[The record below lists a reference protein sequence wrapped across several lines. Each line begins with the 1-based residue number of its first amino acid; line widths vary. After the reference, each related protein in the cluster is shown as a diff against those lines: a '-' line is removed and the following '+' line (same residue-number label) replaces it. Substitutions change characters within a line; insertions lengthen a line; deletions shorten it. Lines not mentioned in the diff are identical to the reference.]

1 MAHIKKVSFNKK
13 YSKNSKNDSETDIVS
28 KNISMNI
35 QSSILELIAEND
47 KLKKYSS
54 NLEDE
59 LLVSEHKSSLL
70 NNSLLKCLHD
80 TQEQL
85 LFYRLKTDS
94 KDIEPFEES
103 ISKKGNKEYYENIS
117 KEYYGARQRVE
128 NDLPYKLGRVIIN
141 YSDTPQNIAK
151 IPKLLLEQYKDFLQ
165 NPDQSRLPPIEEY
178 VDYKESEKIKQ
189 HLTYKV
195 GLIAAESIKSPKN
208 IIKMPFEITKQVFL
222 FKKEK

>member
-1 MAHIKKVSFNKK
+1 MGSSKKVNFDKK
-13 YSKNSKNDSETDIVS
+13 YSHLSKSDSENQKISKNTSQNKKDLNSE
-28 KNISMNI
+28 
-35 QSSILELIAEND
+35 LRAENE
-47 KLKKYSS
+47 KLKKHSS
-54 NLEDE
+54 HLEDE
-59 LLVSEHKSSLL
+59 LLVSEQKSSLL

-85 LFYRLKTDS
+85 LFYRLKIDS
-94 KDIEPFEES
+94 KDIETFEES

-151 IPKLLLEQYKDFLQ
+151 IPKLLFEQYKDFLQ
-165 NPDQSRLPPIEEY
+165 NPDQSRLPPIEDY
-178 VDYKESEKIKQ
+178 VDYRESEKIKQ

-208 IIKMPFEITKQVFL
+208 IIKMPFEITKQVLL
-222 FKKEK
+222 FKKKK

>member
-1 MAHIKKVSFNKK
+1 MTHVKKLSFDKK
-13 YSKNSKNDSETDIVS
+13 YSKNLKNDSETEVVS

-35 QSSILELIAEND
+35 QNSILELIAEND

-59 LLVSEHKSSLL
+59 LLVLEQKSSLL

-85 LFYRLKTDS
+85 LSYRLKVDS
-94 KDIEPFEES
+94 KDVITREEL
-103 ISKKGNKEYYENIS
+103 IGEKNTKEYHENVN
-117 KEYYGARQRVE
+117 KGYYGARQRVE
-128 NDLPYKLGRVIIN
+128 DDLPYKLGRVIIN
-141 YSDTPQNIAK
+141 YSDTPKNVAK
-151 IPKLLLEQYKDFLQ
+151 IPKLLFEQYKDFLQ

-178 VDYKESEKIKQ
+178 VDYEESEKIKQ

-208 IIKMPFEITKQVFL
+208 IIKMPFEITKQVLL
-222 FKKEK
+222 FKKKK